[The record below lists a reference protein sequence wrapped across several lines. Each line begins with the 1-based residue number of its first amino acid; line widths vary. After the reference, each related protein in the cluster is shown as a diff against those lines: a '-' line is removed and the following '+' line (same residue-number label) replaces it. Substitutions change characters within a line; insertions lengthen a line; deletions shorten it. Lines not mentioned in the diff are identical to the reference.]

1 MMDFNLTESKRDHY
15 RDGFVS
21 FSVDKLLVVDFVMSP
36 GYKEE
41 LDLILNHTHK
51 QYVALIKL

>member
-1 MMDFNLTESKRDHY
+1 MMDINLTESKRDHY
-15 RDGFVS
+15 RDGFVC

-41 LDLILNHTHK
+41 TRSHPESYT
-51 QYVALIKL
+51 